1 MISERRLTYIVTLTK
16 EGTNPVSVSV
26 RGDYEI
32 DCGDCGQTTSKSKD
46 ISLTATQKT
55 QLISFGKN
63 VVLADIEAEI
73 IPMVQ

>member
-1 MISERRLTYIVTLTK
+1 MISERRLTYIVNLTK
-16 EGTNPVSVSV
+16 EGSNPIEVSV
-26 RGDYEI
+26 RGDYEV
-32 DCGDCGQTTSKSKD
+32 DCGSCGETTAKAKD
-46 ISLTATQKT
+46 ITLTATQKT